1 MTPSPFALRAAVLL
15 GALLATGAQ
24 AALSLDDAT
33 AAALAQAPMLH
44 NQQLALDSARTA
56 STAAATLPDPRL
68 AVGIENL
75 PVAGMGR
82 YSAVAD
88 GMSMQRIALMQD
100 VPNAT
105 KRAARADGAQAK
117 AAREQALLVVTRL
130 ATRRDAQLAWL
141 GVLFAERKLAQ
152 LAALERENQLTLST
166 LDARV
171 ANGKAMPADKLMA
184 RQEALALADRRDE
197 AARDVAKARATLR
210 RWVGARADEPLAD
223 VCPQGWT
230 APSPPPEGVKPT
242 WGGPAW
248 ACEPPLQTLLADEA
262 RAAIHRHAE
271 LAPFDAM
278 RAMADAEAREMDAEQ
293 RGDWAW
299 EVAYQRRGPQYGDM
313 VSFQVSM
320 DLPWQTAR
328 RQKPIAEA
336 KRIDAARVEAERQN
350 TLRMHQEEL
359 DGWLAEGQA
368 LQAQRQRL
376 AGPGTALA
384 TERVALALNAYEAG
398 RGDLNSVLAARREAV
413 ETQLRLTDLDA
424 QAAALNVRLANLI
437 AE

>member
-15 GALLATGAQ
+15 GSLLAASAH
-24 AALSLDDAT
+24 AALSLDDAAT
-33 AAALAQAPMLH
+33 EALTQAPALR

-68 AVGIENL
+68 AVGVENL
-75 PVAGMGR
+75 PISGMGR

-88 GMSMQRIALMQD
+88 GMTMQRIALMQD
-100 VPNAT
+100 VPNAA
-105 KRAARADGAQAK
+105 KRAARAEGANAK
-117 AAREQALLVVTRL
+117 ATREQAMLVVARL

-141 GVLFAERKLAQ
+141 GVHFAERKQAQ
-152 LAALERENQLTLST
+152 LAALERENQLTLAT

-171 ANGKAMPADKLMA
+171 ASGKAMPTDKLMA
-184 RQEALALADRRDE
+184 RQEALALADRHDE

-210 RWVGARADEPLAD
+210 RWVGERANEPLT
-223 VCPQGWT
+223 GT
-230 APSPPPEGVKPT
+230 
-242 WGGPAW
+242 
-248 ACEPPLQTLLADEA
+248 PPLQAQPADEA

-313 VSFQVSM
+313 VSFQISM
-320 DLPWQTAR
+320 DLPWQKER
-328 RQKPIAEA
+328 RQKPIADA
-336 KRIDAARVEAERQN
+336 KRIDAARVEAERQA
-350 TLRMHQEEL
+350 TLRLHQEEL

-368 LQAQRQRL
+368 LQAQRDRL
-376 AGPGTALA
+376 AGPGSSLA
-384 TERVALALNAYEAG
+384 AERVALALSGYEAG
-398 RGDLNSVLAARREAV
+398 RGDLASVLAARREAV

-424 QAAALNVRLANLI
+424 QLAALNVRLATLI